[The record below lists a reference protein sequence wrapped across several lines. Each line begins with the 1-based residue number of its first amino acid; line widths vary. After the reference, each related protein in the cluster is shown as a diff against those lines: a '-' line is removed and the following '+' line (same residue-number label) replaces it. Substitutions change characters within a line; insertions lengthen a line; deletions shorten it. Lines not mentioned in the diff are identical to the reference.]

1 MEEEDDDLAASTR
14 IPWKVNNPAY
24 IYISCFLQGPSTW
37 HTAPCREAS
46 QEARDLHKCIRD

>member
-24 IYISCFLQGPSTW
+24 IYIYILFP
-37 HTAPCREAS
+37 
-46 QEARDLHKCIRD
+46 ARILYMAHRTM